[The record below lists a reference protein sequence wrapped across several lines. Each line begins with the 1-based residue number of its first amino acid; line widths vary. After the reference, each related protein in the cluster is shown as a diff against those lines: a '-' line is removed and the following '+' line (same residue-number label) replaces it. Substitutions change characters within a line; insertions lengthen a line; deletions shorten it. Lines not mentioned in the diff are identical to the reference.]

1 MAIFDLTRFFDALQ
15 KLYPPEARAQVQE
28 MLIAG
33 PGRSEACADLLSL
46 FPQARLTAVD
56 VDEGAIEAIEAALV
70 EYGDR
75 VRAVCGDVADV
86 SAIAP
91 GPYDL
96 VIVRH
101 PDVARRMEAWQEGI
115 AACIEET
122 KPGGMLVI
130 TCYSLP
136 EASFVDGVMQALPA
150 TLRSG
155 SPYTPAPVALQGN
168 DRYILA
174 YEKSENEV

>member
-1 MAIFDLTRFFDALQ
+1 VAIFDLARFFDALQ
-15 KLYPPEARAQVQE
+15 RLYPPEARDGVEE
-28 MLIAG
+28 MLVAG
-33 PGRSEACADLLSL
+33 PGRYEACADLLSL
-46 FPQARLTAVD
+46 FPQARLTAID
-56 VDEGAIEAIEAALV
+56 VDEGAIEAIRDTLV

-75 VRAVCGDVADV
+75 VRAVVGDVADV

-115 AACIEET
+115 AACVADVR
-122 KPGGMLVI
+122 PGGLLVV

-136 EASFVDGVMQALPA
+136 EASFVDGVMQVLPA
-150 TLRSG
+150 TLRPG

-174 YEKSENEV
+174 YERLENEV